1 MKLAM
6 RSLVAS
12 VYMVMC
18 TLSLLLPLND
28 IIKLIVNELCLTGL
42 KEIKSLDKF

>member
-12 VYMVMC
+12 VYMFMC
-18 TLSLLLPLND
+18 TLSLLLPLDD
-28 IIKLIVNELCLTGL
+28 IIKFIVNELYLTGL